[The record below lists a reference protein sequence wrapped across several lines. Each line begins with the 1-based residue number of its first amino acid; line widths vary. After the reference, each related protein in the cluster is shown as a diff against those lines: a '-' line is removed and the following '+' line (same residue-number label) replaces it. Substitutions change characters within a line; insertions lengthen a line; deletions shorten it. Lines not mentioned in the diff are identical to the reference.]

1 MRLRK
6 VQNKIENNEI
16 LLEISFLKKL
26 KINRIYVDI
35 PGSLTNK
42 LQIVVI
48 LYLFLYRIQY
58 QGTVYYKIV
67 SCKLINRDK
76 LTYKN
81 FKIRPL

>member
-48 LYLFLYRIQY
+48 LYVLVQDTISRHCL
-58 QGTVYYKIV
+58 
-67 SCKLINRDK
+67 L
-76 LTYKN
+76 
-81 FKIRPL
+81 

>member
-1 MRLRK
+1 MRLKK

-16 LLEISFLKKL
+16 LLETSFLKKL

-48 LYLFLYRIQY
+48 LYVLVQDTISRHCL
-58 QGTVYYKIV
+58 
-67 SCKLINRDK
+67 L
-76 LTYKN
+76 
-81 FKIRPL
+81 